1 MQPLVLYSHG
11 ITPNPIKV
19 AIILEELELPYE
31 CKIIDMKTELKAE
44 PFISV
49 NPNGRLPALEDPNTG
64 VKLFESGAII
74 EYLVATYDKENKLH
88 HTTSPEQWLEKSWLH
103 FQMSGQGP
111 YFGQRVWFMKYH
123 PEVGRTTNPPLLG
136 QIPLTKQKQKV
147 PSAVERYGNEIKR
160 VTGVID
166 AHLKKQGTPYLL
178 GDNISYADLVWVPWQ
193 SFYPMFGFD
202 DWDWKTEHPSF
213 AAWNE
218 RLAER
223 PAVKKVYAK
232 EEFQMH

>member
-1 MQPLVLYSHG
+1 MQPVVLYSHG
-11 ITPNPIKV
+11 ITPNPVKV

-31 CKIIDMKTELKAE
+31 CKAIDMNTELKAE

-64 VKLFESGAII
+64 VKLFESGAIV

-88 HTTSPEQWLEKSWLH
+88 HTSSPEQWLEKSWLH

-123 PEVGRTTNPPLLG
+123 AEKL
-136 QIPLTKQKQKV
+136 

-178 GDNISYADLVWVPWQ
+178 GDKISYADLVWVPWQ
-193 SFYPMFGFD
+193 SLYPIFGID
-202 DWDWKTEHPSF
+202 GWDWKTEYPSF